1 MLCDFIDDF
10 FLSKQARPKSDLV
23 ILVNLVI
30 CYSEHRILIYK
41 KVLLQS
47 FCGRFC
53 VKIEELFSRYRFLN
67 M

>member
-41 KVLLQS
+41 KVFIAELL
-47 FCGRFC
+47 R
-53 VKIEELFSRYRFLN
+53 
-67 M
+67 